1 MRRRDNQP
9 RLGISSTF
17 EPLGASV
24 IVNQVFHNDFHQVH
38 MLKQIEKIHQTET
51 AISIVVNKV
60 NLFMMD
66 SYH

>member
-1 MRRRDNQP
+1 MRRHDNQP

-24 IVNQVFHNDFHQVH
+24 IVNQVFLNYFHQVH
-38 MLKQIEKIHQTET
+38 MLKQIEKIHQAET

>member
-1 MRRRDNQP
+1 MRNLDNQP

-24 IVNQVFHNDFHQVH
+24 VVNQVCLNNFHQVH
-38 MLKQIEKIHQTET
+38 LIKQIEEGHQTET
-51 AISIVVNKV
+51 ASSIVANKV

-66 SYH
+66 SNG